1 MTARKRAVQPR
12 QTFGPWKPLT
22 EPQVWDD
29 AGDPKPAVL
38 TGPPVTHGTVKPAG
52 IGDLLVVRQ
61 HVIGYAA
68 GEVAYV
74 ENVAPGETMVRST
87 RRAET
92 VEDVTTTES
101 ETTREQ
107 SRDVQTTDRF
117 DLKRESNEVLHT
129 DSARQPGSP
138 GSAAYGVLVETGS
151 SVEQAQKAAETFG
164 RDVSARAVGRVTDR
178 LRVETTHRRVQE
190 FAETVSHTFDN
201 SAGTGPET
209 IVYQWLDRVVQAQI
223 FSYGKRVFYDLIVPE
238 PGALFLRAMAR
249 RQAPGGP
256 PVKPAPF
263 TLESSDL
270 NEVNY
275 TYYTA
280 GYGATGVEPPPEPQ
294 LVVAQ
299 PFARVSQD
307 SFSDKPEIRSIQ
319 EAVPVKVPI
328 PAGYRAVTA
337 KFTRAT
343 SGFGADPRFFRLS
356 VGTHAVDLATS
367 PLRTIALDGE
377 VGTLSVTLVN
387 VDGQN
392 AYSLSLEIL
401 CEPTERRMDEWRQRT
416 YDAILQAS
424 KQRMQEYQDLA
435 ATLRA
440 SMRIDAL
447 NFTLERKR
455 STERE
460 ELERACLTVL
470 TAQHFDGLSAI
481 EPSAQGYPQM
491 FLPNV
496 EPVGRYVRFFQQAFE
511 WEQMTWRYYPYF
523 WGRKQYWL
531 DKIVIDDSDPQFR
544 DFLRAGS
551 SRVLLSV
558 RPGFEGAVAHFMET
572 GTVPTFEEL
581 GQMASK
587 LYVSFLGEETGSDV
601 AIESATPYGE
611 PWQLRLPTTLVKLRA
626 EDTLPTWITKA
637 DAKGV
642 ITWVPGTGDP
652 L

>member
-1 MTARKRAVQPR
+1 MIAERKAKPR
-12 QTFGPWKPLT
+12 PTFGPWKPLT
-22 EPQVWDD
+22 VPQLWDD

-38 TGPPVTHGTVKPAG
+38 AAPPLTHGKVKPAG

-74 ENVAPGETMVRST
+74 ENVATGEKMVRST

-92 VEDVTTTES
+92 TEDVTTTES

-117 DLKRESNEVLHT
+117 DLKRESNDVLKT

-138 GSAAYGVLVETGS
+138 GSSAYGVVVETGS
-151 SVEQAQKAAETFG
+151 SVERAQKAAETFG

-178 LRVETTHRRVQE
+178 LRVATVHRQLNE
-190 FAETVSHTFDN
+190 FAETVSHSFDN
-201 SAGTGPET
+201 IVGAAPQTV
-209 IVYQWLDRVVQAQI
+209 VYQWLDRVVQAQI
-223 FSYGKRVFYDLIVPE
+223 FSYGTRTFYDLVVPE
-238 PGALFLRAMAR
+238 PSALFVRAIGK

-263 TLESSDL
+263 TLESTEL

-280 GYGATGVEPPPEPQ
+280 GYGVNGVEPPPEPQ

-307 SFSDKPEIRSIQ
+307 SFSDKPEVNTIQ
-319 EAVPVKVPI
+319 EAVPIKVPI

-337 KFTRAT
+337 RFSRA
-343 SGFGADPRFFRLS
+343 SAGFGADPRWFNLT
-356 VGTHAVDLATS
+356 VGIHFVNLATT
-367 PLRTIALDGE
+367 LVRTIALDGE
-377 VGTLSVTLVN
+377 VGTLPVTLLD
-387 VDGQN
+387 VDGQ
-392 AYSLSLEIL
+392 YSYSVTVEIL

-416 YDAILQAS
+416 FDLILQAS
-424 KQRMQEYQDLA
+424 KQRMLEYEDLA
-435 ATLRA
+435 ANLRA
-440 SMRIDAL
+440 AMRIDAL

-455 STERE
+455 SIERE

-470 TAQHFDGLSAI
+470 TEQHFDGLSAI
-481 EPSAQGYPQM
+481 EHSAQGYPQM

-523 WGRKQYWL
+523 WGRKEYWL
-531 DKIVIDDSDPQFR
+531 DRIVMDDNDPQFR

-581 GQMASK
+581 GRMASK
-587 LYVSFLGEETGSDV
+587 PYLSFLGEETGSDV

-611 PWQLRLPTTLVKLRA
+611 PWQLRLPTTLVKLRG
-626 EDTLPTWITKA
+626 EDTLPTWVTQT

-642 ITWVPGTGDP
+642 ISWKPGAGDP
-652 L
+652 F

>member
-1 MTARKRAVQPR
+1 MIAKVEVKLRLTY
-12 QTFGPWKPLT
+12 GPWKPLT

-38 TGPPVTHGTVKPAG
+38 ADPPVTHGKVKPAG

-74 ENVAPGETMVRST
+74 ENVAPVETMVRRT

-151 SVEQAQKAAETFG
+151 SVAQTQNAAETFG

-178 LRVETTHRRVQE
+178 LRVETVHRQVQE

-201 SAGTGPET
+201 RTGSGPE
-209 IVYQWLDRVVQAQI
+209 IVVYQWLDRVVQAQI

-238 PGALFLRAMAR
+238 PAALFLRSMAK

-307 SFSDKPEIRSIQ
+307 VFSNKPEIQTIQ
-319 EAVPVKVPI
+319 EAVPIKVPI
-328 PAGYRAVTA
+328 PSGYRAVTA

-343 SGFGADPRFFRLS
+343 SGVGADPRWFNLT
-356 VGTHAVDLATS
+356 VGNRFIDLATS
-367 PLRTIALDGE
+367 PVSLIALDGE
-377 VGTLSVTLVN
+377 VGILPVTLVD
-387 VDGQN
+387 VDGQV
-392 AYSLSLEIL
+392 AYSVSLEIL

-424 KQRMQEYQDLA
+424 KQRIQEYQDQA
-435 ATLRA
+435 ANLRA

-470 TAQHFDGLSAI
+470 TDQHFDGLSAI
-481 EPSAQGYPQM
+481 EHSAQGYPQM
-491 FLPNV
+491 FLSNV

-531 DKIVIDDSDPQFR
+531 DKVVIDDSDPQFR

-611 PWQLRLPTTLVKLRA
+611 SWQLRLPTTLVKLRG
-626 EDTLPTWITKA
+626 EKTLPTWITKT

-642 ITWVPGTGDP
+642 ITWVPGTGDAF
-652 L
+652 